1 VNLLR
6 NAPWSAL
13 MLPSTACCLLAAAAA
28 GCWLLSMQLR
38 LVLAAFYCSQLGS
51 LCSSDSLLFLLGK
64 H

>member
-1 VNLLR
+1 
-6 NAPWSAL
+6 
-13 MLPSTACCLLAAAAA
+13 MLPSTACCLLAAAV

-51 LCSSDSLLFLLGK
+51 LCSSGSLLFLLGK